1 MCGARGWA
9 CVTRVHVDSRGQ
21 SQVFLRC
28 PLLFAQ
34 LFQYWGLSLEHRAS
48 KANTYQWAPAPAPPT
63 YFLEPSSVAWNL
75 PSGISWLVPEP
86 QGSACLYLPCTGI
99 TSMPPCPAFFSC
111 ALDIKLG
118 SWCSQGK
125 CFNDISLLTP
135 DFCLSVFF
143 RDKFSKNSRQIQD
156 YCVDLE
162 LTYVAQA
169 GLELRVTVPWYSS
182 VKTTVVNHYAQ
193 LKTVTFLKNRSDC
206 SQAEIHLWFLRYNT
220 TTTSRRRRKN
230 TGFQQKLKLSCFK
243 GRKWKDSS
251 VSILP

>member
-34 LFQYWGLSLEHRAS
+34 LFQYWGLSLEHHVS

-125 CFNDISLLTP
+125 CFNDISLLIP
-135 DFCLSVFF
+135 DFCLFVCFL
-143 RDKFSKNSRQIQD
+143 SRQILEKFKTNSRLLCRPWTHLCSPGWPWTQGD
-156 YCVDLE
+156 CTLVFQCQNYSREPLRSAKNCDLFKE
-162 LTYVAQA
+162 QERLFTSWD
-169 GLELRVTVPWYSS
+169 PS
-182 VKTTVVNHYAQ
+182 V
-193 LKTVTFLKNRSDC
+193 
-206 SQAEIHLWFLRYNT
+206 
-220 TTTSRRRRKN
+220 
-230 TGFQQKLKLSCFK
+230 
-243 GRKWKDSS
+243 
-251 VSILP
+251 VS